1 MGKLTVTPQLM
12 SAIYQGY
19 NTLFQAGIGMGER
32 FWTELAMIVPSGDSQ
47 EVYGW
52 LGQTTAFR
60 KWIGD
65 RVIQSLMA
73 YDYTIKNEHFENTVG
88 VNRDQIE
95 DDKYGLLGTI
105 FKQMGMDAFEH
116 PDTVIW
122 ELVKGGTATLCYD
135 KKPFFAADHPV
146 SDSKGKNTPTSN
158 LTTEAGGKPFWY
170 VADNSKVLKPVIW
183 QMRRDYS
190 FVRADA
196 PTDSTVFMRNEAVYG
211 VDARVNAGFGLWQLM
226 HANNKDLTAANFKAV
241 RTAIRGIKGDN
252 GRPLKIKPTHLYVP
266 TALESTAELIFNRK
280 LIDGGSDNELYNAV
294 KVVVCPY
301 LD

>member
-1 MGKLTVTPQLM
+1 MPKVTVSPQLM

-19 NTLFQAGIGMGER
+19 KTMFNAGLAMGDR
-32 FWTELAMIVPSGDSQ
+32 FWTDLAMVVPSGDSQ

-52 LGQTTAFR
+52 LGQSTGFR

-65 RVIQSLMA
+65 RIVQSLMS
-73 YDYTIKNEHFENTVG
+73 YDFTIKNEHYENTVG

-95 DDKYGLLGTI
+95 DDKYGLLGVV
-105 FKQMGMDAFEH
+105 FKQMGVDAQQH
-116 PDTVIW
+116 PDTLIW
-122 ELVKGGTATLCYD
+122 ELIKAGTATLCYD

-146 SDSKGKNTPTSN
+146 SDAKGKNTPTAN

-183 QMRRDYS
+183 QTRKDYD

-211 VDARVNAGFGLWQLM
+211 IDARVNAGFGLWQLM
-226 HANNKDLTAANFKAV
+226 QASNQDLTAANFKAI
-241 RTAIRGIKGDN
+241 RTRMRGIKADN
-252 GRPLKIKPTHLYVP
+252 GRPLTIKPTHIYVP
-266 TALESTAELIFNRK
+266 TALESAAELLFTRNM
-280 LIDGGSDNELYNAV
+280 IDGGSSNELYNAV